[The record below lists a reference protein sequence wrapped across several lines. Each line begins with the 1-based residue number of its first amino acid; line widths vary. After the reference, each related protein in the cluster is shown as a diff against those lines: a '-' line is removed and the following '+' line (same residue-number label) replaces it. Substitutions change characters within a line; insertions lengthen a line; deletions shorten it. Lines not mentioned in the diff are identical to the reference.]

1 MSLMLVASALAGC
14 VGKVTSGNSGSPTA
28 ASITAQPVSQSV
40 AVGQSATFA
49 VIAGGSAPL
58 SYQWRKNGANIANAA
73 AASYAPPPTA
83 AADNGA
89 KYDVIVN
96 NSMATVTSV
105 AATLTVS
112 SATTAVPKITTQPA
126 NQT

>member
-1 MSLMLVASALAGC
+1 MSIMLVASAVAGC
-14 VGKVTSGNSGSPTA
+14 AGKVTSGNSGSPTA
-28 ASITAQPVSQSV
+28 ASITAQPVNQSV

-73 AASYAPPPTA
+73 SATYVTPPTA
-83 AADNGA
+83 ASDNGA
-89 KYDVIVN
+89 KYDVVVS

-112 SATTAVPKITTQPA
+112 PVNTPA
-126 NQT
+126 